1 MNLRSC
7 AKLDLT
13 NAEVGMW
20 PPASPSCRLYEPE
33 AVGVIGAY
41 APEGMRE
48 DGVAALCLSN

>member
-7 AKLDLT
+7 VKLDLT